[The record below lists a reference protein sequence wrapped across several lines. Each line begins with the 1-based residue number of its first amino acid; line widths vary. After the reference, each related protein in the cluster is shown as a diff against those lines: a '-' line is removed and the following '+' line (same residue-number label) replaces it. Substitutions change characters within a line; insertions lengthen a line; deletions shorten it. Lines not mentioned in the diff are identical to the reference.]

1 MNIVDSTLTAHDIE
15 KQSAEPVAS
24 YPPQPGAAPPPVTQ
38 DPTDQFLDRL
48 EAHSRALVLSDQ
60 NRQAQKVW
68 PRSTQILM
76 VSALI
81 ASWLSTL
88 VLAFAY
94 IRVNNHAQ
102 PVVQRLAFHVQA
114 AVEAPKPPAMDS
126 IVVPIPAVQE
136 PANSPPSS
144 VPAVNLTK
152 ESPVALSDSNGIASY
167 FTSPPQNSKELTAS
181 HYSLAFGT
189 HVRVTNVANGRSVV
203 VRITRRSS
211 SHKILI
217 INVSESAAEELGF
230 MKAGSAR
237 VHLEVIK

>member
-88 VLAFAY
+88 VLAVAY
-94 IRVNNHAQ
+94 IRVNNHSQ
-102 PVVQRLAFHVQA
+102 PAIQRVAFHVQA
-114 AVEAPKPPAMDS
+114 PAEASKPPVMDYV
-126 IVVPIPAVQE
+126 VVPTPPAH
-136 PANSPPSS
+136 
-144 VPAVNLTK
+144 
-152 ESPVALSDSNGIASY
+152 VALSARDGTASY
-167 FTSPPQNSKELTAS
+167 FTSPPQNSEQFTAMHS
-181 HYSLAFGT
+181 SLPSGT
-189 HVRVTNVANGRSVV
+189 RVRVTNVANGRSVV
-203 VRITRRSS
+203 VRITAYSL
-211 SHKILI
+211 SHKNRI
-217 INVSESAAEELGF
+217 INVSEPAAEELGF

-237 VHLEVIK
+237 VHLELITN